1 VLTRRCNKPQSPV
14 RHAAMRSCRC
24 VSSHLAAECP
34 HSPLF
39 ERLGMRGAP
48 VPLVPAFAAGFL
60 AVPVFHQTVLAL
72 LHALAI
78 VPLPA
83 FDLRP
88 TSPLGVPAFVSLSF
102 WAGLWGIAFALL
114 ARRLAPGNPFYWL
127 SAFAFGAVAP
137 TLVYAF
143 VVSPLKTGAPPPDL
157 PRVFLIGGVL
167 NGAWGVGAATFFAIF
182 QFIRRLRAPR
192 G

>member
-1 VLTRRCNKPQSPV
+1 MWRSAISWRSRRRSSPSLCS
-14 RHAAMRSCRC
+14 ASPSPCASCIC
-24 VSSHLAAECP
+24 
-34 HSPLF
+34 
-39 ERLGMRGAP
+39 GALP
-48 VPLVPAFAAGFL
+48 PGF
-60 AVPVFHQTVLAL
+60 
-72 LHALAI
+72 
-78 VPLPA
+78 
-83 FDLRP
+83 
-88 TSPLGVPAFVSLSF
+88 
-102 WAGLWGIAFALL
+102 AFALL

-157 PRVFLIGGVL
+157 PRVFLIGGLL

-182 QFIRRLRAPR
+182 QFIRRLRASR